1 MFPWEHYDECSHG
14 NTRRVAVQSLA
25 FYNGP
30 EPQRAPHLIPDGLI
44 KNIARTGALLAKAVE

>member
-1 MFPWEHYDECSHG
+1 M
-14 NTRRVAVQSLA
+14 AVQSLA